1 MTARID
7 SQYGEIGIDNDVI
20 SKVVGIATTG
30 NYGVVGMVSKNQI
43 KDGIQNILGFDNYSK
58 GVVINHDDDKIIVEV
73 YVTVE
78 FGTKI
83 SEICRNVQRSVKYD
97 LQRYLGIQANV
108 VNVYV
113 QGIRVTDE

>member
-1 MTARID
+1 MTARIA

-20 SKVVGIATTG
+20 SKVVGIAVTG

-43 KDGIQNILGFDNYSK
+43 KDGIQDILGFDNYSK
-58 GVVINHDDDKIIVEV
+58 GVVIDQDDEQIIVEV

-97 LQRYLGIQANV
+97 LQKFLGIQAHV

-113 QGIRVTDE
+113 QGIRVTEE